1 MVFSKGLFL
10 ITLSLFAVAAEAKN
24 ESGCFKP
31 TISVIL
37 DKGKPKYISK
47 SRKELSY
54 LCHHGSAMGCTVSQ
68 YACSYKIKLN
78 NEGCKQL
85 DFNCYPVDFYV
96 YIDNEYPIN
105 SCEYNAI
112 KQHENFHVD
121 AIQNLSPKAVEKYIS
136 KCISEE
142 MKKKKLKTGE
152 EIYQKCS
159 NKTIIWMN
167 QKKEEKNNEIDSYKK
182 YHPFYFSK
190 CTEWETNHYSIQ
202 ATLDKLTD

>member
-1 MVFSKGLFL
+1 MAFLKELFL
-10 ITLSLFAVAAEAKN
+10 IILLFSVGAEAKN
-24 ESGCFKP
+24 EGGCFKP
-31 TISVIL
+31 TVSVVV
-37 DKGKPKYISK
+37 DKGKPKYIPK

-54 LCHHGSAMGCTVSQ
+54 LCHSPSVMGCTVSQ

-96 YIDNEYPIN
+96 YIDNEYPVD

-112 KQHENFHVD
+112 KKHENFHVS
-121 AIQNLSPKAVEKYIS
+121 AIQNVSPTAIEKYITG
-136 KCISEE
+136 CISEE

-159 NKTIIWMN
+159 DKTIIWMN
-167 QKKEEKNNEIDSYKK
+167 RKKEEKNSEIDSYRK
-182 YHPFYFSK
+182 YHPFHFSK
-190 CTEWETNHYSIQ
+190 CTEWKSNPYSIA
-202 ATLDKLTD
+202 ATLAELVD